1 MLSANSLICLCL
13 SARLAVSMRA
23 QMEKPCRL
31 ESCWKEDGSSG
42 QAICHTPSY
51 PIQCQAIQRHVQPI
65 GMPVSFPVM
74 SLYFVWAVIQ
84 HMGVLG
90 G

>member
-1 MLSANSLICLCL
+1 MLSANSLFCLCL
-13 SARLAVSMRA
+13 SAPLAVSMRA
-23 QMEKPCRL
+23 QMDKPCRL
-31 ESCWKEDGSSG
+31 ESCWEEDGSSG
-42 QAICHTPSY
+42 QAIRHTPSC

-65 GMPVSFPVM
+65 GMPVSLPVM
-74 SLYFVWAVIQ
+74 GLYFVWVGIQ